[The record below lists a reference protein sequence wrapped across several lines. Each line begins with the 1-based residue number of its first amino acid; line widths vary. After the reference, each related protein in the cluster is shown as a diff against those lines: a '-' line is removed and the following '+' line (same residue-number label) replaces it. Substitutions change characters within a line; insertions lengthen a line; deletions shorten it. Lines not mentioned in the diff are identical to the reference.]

1 MMMKLTK
8 NMSTKKTEKSK
19 IEEMAEAGVHF
30 GHSFSK
36 KNPHMDPY
44 IEGAKGAVHIID
56 LKITEKKLAEATER
70 LKELKKENK
79 VVMFVCTK
87 PEFKGIVVETAKEC
101 GMPYVVNR
109 FLGGMITNFKI
120 IKKRID
126 YYNKILEQQKS
137 GELERKYTKQERVKI
152 SKEMEGLER
161 KFGGLRKLE
170 KIPDALFVI
179 DVVKDKL
186 AVKEAKMAN
195 IEVIGIADT
204 NSDPTKLDFLIP
216 ANDDSISSVKY
227 ILEEVKKALK

>member
-1 MMMKLTK
+1 MTTK
-8 NMSTKKTEKSK
+8 TTKKTKL
-19 IEEMAEAGVHF
+19 EEMAEAGVHF
-30 GHSFSK
+30 GHAFSK

-56 LKITEKKLAEATER
+56 LKITEKKLKEVSER
-70 LKELKKENK
+70 LEQLKKENK
-79 VVMFVCTK
+79 VIMFVCTK
-87 PEFKGIVVETAKEC
+87 PEFKGIVEEVAKEC

-170 KIPDALFVI
+170 KIPDALFVV
-179 DVVKDKL
+179 DAVKDNL
-186 AVKEAKMAN
+186 AVKEARMTN

-204 NSDPTKLDFLIP
+204 NSDPTKLDQFIP

-227 ILEEVKKALK
+227 ILEQVKKSLK